1 MFLKKLPLNISVR
14 QLVLFTACSMLTTV
28 AAESA
33 EEQVSPPHQGLG
45 QYPQLELHPGK
56 NMSSTFL
63 KPDVILATYCYA
75 GERPSAA
82 AIFKSVWMSIDIG
95 SDLFTVYRGANASD
109 VLHQHQ
115 VATGQL
121 FTLLPWRVRHV
132 RLPPFERTCVGVAT
146 VEQYSVQLSVRHVDY
161 WLALLLAAGLAL
173 FVAAEPLSTNVVF
186 HYSSGVAIG
195 MFGAILVAVFILSRM
210 LPRRGSAL
218 AFLFTGWSLALYL
231 LQYVLE
237 NLRQHLIRYRAYV
250 LGYLAVSGLLS
261 FAICYW
267 YGPVKDRRSQT
278 LIKWFLQLVG
288 LGCVYMSSSM
298 SEASMALVL
307 LLIGWQ
313 ALPASVGVRLR
324 AALRRRLFRPRPR
337 KLLTEQEYLEQSS
350 VATRRALQELREYC
364 RSPEC
369 DAWRTVSRLRTPTR
383 FADFVE
389 GASHLS
395 DDEVLEYELEP
406 TTLLPRDDDDAESED
421 GW

>member
-1 MFLKKLPLNISVR
+1 
-14 QLVLFTACSMLTTV
+14 MLLITV
-28 AAESA
+28 VTGQP
-33 EEQVSPPHQGLG
+33 EEQLPQLQQDLG
-45 QYPQLELHPGK
+45 RYPQLDLHPGK
-56 NMSSTFL
+56 NMSSTSFM
-63 KPDVILATYCYA
+63 PDVILATYCYA
-75 GERPSAA
+75 GERPSVA

-95 SDLFTVYRGANASD
+95 SDQFTVYRGANASD
-109 VLHQHQ
+109 VLQQHK
-115 VATGQL
+115 VASGQL

-132 RLPPFERTCVGVAT
+132 RLPPFEPTCVGVET
-146 VEQYSVQLSVRHVDY
+146 VERYSVQLSVRHVDY

-195 MFGAILVAVFILSRM
+195 MFGAVLVAVFVLSRL
-210 LPRRGSAL
+210 LPRRSSAL

-307 LLIGWQ
+307 LLVGWQ
-313 ALPASVGVRLR
+313 ALPVSVGVRMR
-324 AALRRRLFRPRPR
+324 AALRRRLFRPKPR
-337 KLLTEQEYLEQSS
+337 KLLSEQEYLEQSA
-350 VATRRALQELREYC
+350 VATRQALQELRQYC

-395 DDEVLEYELEP
+395 DEEVLEYELEP
-406 TTLLPRDDDDAESED
+406 TTLLPRDDDDGASED
-421 GW
+421 DW